1 MAIENTLSDAPY
13 RYEKR
18 IEELEKLAL
27 DEFKL
32 LERCY
37 INGIFR
43 KPSSGEIARFYE
55 RLQGLGV
62 NIGG

>member
-1 MAIENTLSDAPY
+1 MAIDDTLSDAVF

-18 IEELEKLAL
+18 IEQLEKLAL

-37 INGIFR
+37 IGGMFR
-43 KPSSGEIARFYE
+43 KPSSGEIARFHE
-55 RLQGLGV
+55 RLRDLGV
-62 NIGG
+62 SQ